1 MSVTPSPQDFNAFSE
16 QDTPLRSRRFAD
28 RWRRWT
34 SGAVSV
40 AVIIALLSVST
51 SQAESINQQPEAPDE
66 GWLQTSEF
74 VAEAIEEDS
83 AVDDAAITQLDPAA
97 WPDTGT
103 VGLQEPSGGGP
114 VALNQVSEEDFQE
127 WELPP
132 FLQQDVPPEQEPATE
147 DRVYSEP
154 EPWADPSA
162 SPSDPEDVPAEPAPP
177 EAEQGTEDPAEE
189 TSTPEASPQIETQAE
204 PTLDVP
210 EPVTDATLEVLDAQA
225 ADAAGINGLM
235 MRLTRTDDVQAPGP
249 VQVELDYTDFATA
262 FGGDYGSRLRLL
274 ALDACALEENPDQDC
289 QAAYDLG
296 AVNDFS
302 SRTLSAMAPATAS
315 GVTLAAVSEADGNSG
330 DYQASELSPS
340 ATWEV
345 GLQTGDFSWSYP
357 IDTPDVAGGLAPSVS
372 LSYSSGS
379 IDGRTASTNNQTSW
393 LGEGFDYHPGFIE
406 RSYVPCADDGQKD
419 PKKTGDQC
427 WRRHNATLS
436 LNGMSSELLVDGNGT
451 WRLRSDDGSKVERLT
466 GTTNGDNDGEYWKVT
481 TPDGTQYFFGRNRLP
496 GWASGDPETNSAWTT
511 PVYGNDDGEPCHKS
525 SFSDSWCQQAWRWN
539 LDYVVDVHGNA
550 MTLHYTK
557 EKNHY
562 ARNMG
567 TVATPYDRGGY
578 LRRIDYGLRSDDVYA
593 TAPARVVF
601 TTGERCLTT
610 DSFDC
615 APEKRTK
622 ANASRWPD
630 TPQDQDCKS
639 GQKCTG
645 NYSPTFWST
654 KKLDKV
660 TTQHHNGTD
669 YVPIDSWTL
678 THKFPAPGDG
688 TDPALWLDS
697 VTHTGH
703 VGGTLA
709 TPKLTFA
716 GTPMPNRVDSTSD
729 GVAPMNKW
737 RITAVYSESGGQ
749 LDVLYSQP
757 DCTPGQTPEPHSNTK
772 RCYPVRWV
780 PSGRGDKDITDW
792 FHKYVVTQVVE
803 VDLVTDQPDV
813 ITTYDYRGGAAWR
826 YADADG
832 FTKDDKRTW
841 SQWRGYETVRVNTG
855 VEGETRS
862 EEEHRFFR
870 GMHGDKQPSGTR
882 SVEVTDSEGGE
893 HTDHDHFYGQTLET
907 LTRNG
912 PGGEVV
918 EKTIAIP
925 WHHRTASRTYSWGTL
940 TADIVRTASERSYT
954 PTADGGWRQHRMDT
968 THDTLGMPTEVFD
981 HGDTSVTGDEQCS
994 RTTYARNTG
1003 KNILGLVS
1011 RQEAVSVGCDT
1022 TPRYPQDVIAD
1033 IRSAYD
1039 GGNVGTAPTRGL
1051 ETRSE
1056 RLKDYNVTTPVYQAI
1071 QTSTYDSYGRE
1082 LTQTDAEGNTLTYEF
1097 ASAVTGGP
1105 ATTLKVT
1112 NPLGHVATTQMEP
1125 ARSLPVT
1132 ETDANGRKIE
1142 LTYDPLGRLT
1152 QVWLADRDRARDSPS
1167 LKFAYHINKDKPSYI
1182 ASSSL
1187 NPHDDY
1193 ITSYQIFDGLL
1204 RPRQTQTATS
1214 GGARLISDTL
1224 HDNRGLQVQTRT
1236 AYPTAGEP
1244 GGAIV
1249 TVNNTDEV
1257 PRWERTVHDGAERP
1271 VHAISMSRGL
1281 EQWRVSTQYRGEQTL
1296 VTAPEGGVGT
1306 TTITDIRGNTTELR
1320 HHHGREP
1327 VGDYD
1332 EITYTYN
1339 ERNDLDTVSDSEGNT
1354 WNHTYDLRGRKVSTS
1369 DPDTGTTTFTY
1380 DELDRLTTK
1389 TDARDETLA
1398 YVYDAL
1404 GRTVSLHDDS
1414 PQGNRRAAW
1423 VYDTLVKGQLT
1434 SSTRYS
1440 NGNAYT
1446 TRVLSY
1452 DQLYRPV
1459 SSDVIVPAAETG
1471 IAGTY
1476 RFTTR
1481 YNPDGSINRQVMP
1494 AIGGLAPENVKYIY
1508 NDLGQM
1514 TRVEGDG
1521 TYVDA
1526 AYYSSIGN
1534 LTQRSFSR
1542 EGTRARKTWATWD
1555 YDEATNRVK
1564 WASVV
1569 PEVGNGSLLH
1579 QHYSYDDA
1587 GNILSIRDEPS
1598 DPNRLSDVQCYG
1610 YDQRRQLSEAWTPD
1624 ATGEN
1629 ACAADPDV
1637 ADLGGAAPYW
1647 HSYTYDAIGNRV
1659 TQTRHGI
1666 GGPTTRDYTTPEAG
1680 QSQPH
1685 ALTRVEEQGPAG
1697 GRLEEYDYDD
1707 SGNMV
1712 SRVTASADQV
1722 MEWDAEGKLVT
1733 VGDADLGVTTY
1744 LYDADGARL
1753 IRRSPTTTTLYLPG
1767 TELHFERQSLL
1778 RTALRYYQH
1787 GGETVAVRDSDGK
1800 VSWIFSDHHGTGQ
1813 LAIDSATGEVT
1824 QRRFTAFGED
1834 RGGGAGDWPD
1844 ERGFVGGTIDEST
1857 GLTQLGARAY
1867 DAGIGRFIS
1876 VDPVLDLTDPQQ
1888 MHGYA
1893 YANNNPVTY
1902 SDPDGLKVRK
1912 FLSGL
1917 GNRLKSRT
1925 NRLRNSF
1932 RSGASR
1938 VWNYRPFRNI
1948 RTTVR
1953 QRTTN
1958 FSTRTYNTV
1967 RNTYRRV
1974 PHSDKIFNFG
1984 TGAYSVIRT
1993 FSPPTL
1999 ATDWVVRK
2007 VGLPTIM
2014 DYSVQFGADPNSG
2027 AYKLGATVPDLLV
2040 PGGWASRG
2048 IRGARSLVNNLR
2060 EENTS
2065 DPVSCP
2071 LGNSFVRG
2079 TRVLMADGSH
2089 KAIEDIQI
2097 GEKVWASDPETGE
2110 EGPRT
2115 VLATI
2120 VGEGAKTLVEI
2131 TVDTTTQ
2138 VDAGTLGEGE
2148 LPDGPSRPGPMVLGD
2163 AIVATDGHPFW
2174 VPLLGEWVDAVDL
2187 VPGMWFLSSEGTL
2200 VQITGTRTWTESERV
2215 YNLTVQDLHT
2225 YYVLTGDTPLLTHN
2239 CSPAEPLADRA
2250 HQIWS
2255 QLPTGH
2261 PRNSSSVAVVAAQT
2275 SRGVVHVVA
2284 GSGRGLTP
2292 AQRSSLTG
2300 NEIPARNIPGT

>member
-1 MSVTPSPQDFNAFSE
+1 MQ
-16 QDTPLRSRRFAD
+16 
-28 RWRRWT
+28 
-34 SGAVSV
+34 
-40 AVIIALLSVST
+40 
-51 SQAESINQQPEAPDE
+51 
-66 GWLQTSEF
+66 
-74 VAEAIEEDS
+74 EE
-83 AVDDAAITQLDPAA
+83 
-97 WPDTGT
+97 
-103 VGLQEPSGGGP
+103 P
-114 VALNQVSEEDFQE
+114 VPV
-127 WELPP
+127 
-132 FLQQDVPPEQEPATE
+132 
-147 DRVYSEP
+147 
-154 EPWADPSA
+154 
-162 SPSDPEDVPAEPAPP
+162 
-177 EAEQGTEDPAEE
+177 
-189 TSTPEASPQIETQAE
+189 
-204 PTLDVP
+204 VP
-210 EPVTDATLEVLDAQA
+210 EPVTDATLEVLDTQTAE
-225 ADAAGINGLM
+225 AAGINGLV

-249 VQVELDYTDFATA
+249 VEVELDYGDFTTA
-262 FGGDYGSRLRLL
+262 FGGDYGARLRLI
-274 ALDACALEENPDQDC
+274 ALDECALEENPAEDC
-289 QAAYDLG
+289 RAAYDLG

-302 SRTLSAMAPATAS
+302 ARTLSAMAPATAS
-315 GVTLAAVSEADGNSG
+315 GVTLAAVSDAGGNSG

-340 ATWEV
+340 ASWEV

-393 LGEGFDYHPGFIE
+393 IGEGFNYHPGFIE

-419 PKKTGDQC
+419 PNKTGDQC

-436 LNGMSSELLVDGNGT
+436 LNGMSSELLVDEDGT

-496 GWASGDPETNSAWTT
+496 GWTSGNPETNSAWTT
-511 PVYGNDDGEPCHKS
+511 PVYGNNDGEPCHKS
-525 SFSDSWCQQAWRWN
+525 SFADSWCQQAWRWN

-578 LRRIDYGLRSDDVYA
+578 LRRIDYGLRSDNVYA
-593 TAPARVVF
+593 TAPSRVVF
-601 TTGERCLTT
+601 TTGERCLKT

-615 APEKRTK
+615 AADKRTK
-622 ANASRWPD
+622 TNASHWPD
-630 TPQDQDCKS
+630 VPQDQDCKS
-639 GQKCTG
+639 GEKCTG
-645 NYSPTFWST
+645 NYSPTFWTT

-660 TTQHHNGTD
+660 TTQYHNGTE

-697 VTHTGH
+697 ITHTGH

-749 LDVLYSQP
+749 LDILYSQP
-757 DCTPGQTPEPHSNTK
+757 DCTPGQTPEPHSNTR

-826 YADADG
+826 YMDADG

-841 SQWRGYETVRVNTG
+841 SQWRGYEIVRVNTG

-882 SVEVTDSEGGE
+882 SVKVTDSEGGE
-893 HTDHDHFYGQTLET
+893 HTDYDHFYGQTLET

-918 EKTIAIP
+918 EKTIAVP

-981 HGDTSVTGDEQCS
+981 HGDTSVAGDEQCS
-994 RTTYARNTG
+994 RTTYVRNTS

-1011 RQEAVSVGCDT
+1011 RQEAVAVGCDT
-1022 TPRYPQDVIAD
+1022 TPRYPGDVIAD
-1033 IRSAYD
+1033 TRTAYD
-1039 GGNVGTAPTRGL
+1039 GGNIGTVPTRGL

-1056 RLKDYNVTTPVYQAI
+1056 RLKDYNGTTPVYQTI

-1097 ASAVTGGP
+1097 TSAVAGGP

-1112 NPLGHVATTQMEP
+1112 NPLGHIATTQMEP
-1125 ARSLPVT
+1125 ARSLPVA
-1132 ETDANGRKIE
+1132 ELDANGRKIE
-1142 LTYDPLGRLT
+1142 LAYDPLGRLT
-1152 QVWLADRDRARDSPS
+1152 EVWLADRDRSRGVSPS
-1167 LKFAYHINKDKPSYI
+1167 LKFAYHVSKDKPTYI
-1182 ASSSL
+1182 ASSGL
-1187 NPHDDY
+1187 NAHGAY

-1204 RPRQTQTATS
+1204 RPRQTQTATGN
-1214 GGARLISDTL
+1214 GGRLISDTL

-1244 GGAIV
+1244 GGDIV
-1249 TVNNTDEV
+1249 IVNNTDEV
-1257 PRWERTVHDGAERP
+1257 PRWERTVYDGAERP

-1281 EQWRVSTQYRGEQTL
+1281 EQWRVSTQYNGEQTL

-1339 ERNDLDTVSDSEGNT
+1339 HRNDLDTVTDSEGNT
-1354 WNHTYDLRGRKVSTS
+1354 WTHTYDLRGRKVSTT

-1380 DELDRLTTK
+1380 DELDRLATK

-1414 PQGNRRAAW
+1414 PQGNKRAAW
-1423 VYDTLVKGQLT
+1423 VYDTLAKGQLT

-1440 NGNAYT
+1440 DGNAYT
-1446 TRVLSY
+1446 TRVVAY

-1459 SSDVIVPAAETG
+1459 TSDVIVPAAETG

-1481 YNPDGSINRQVMP
+1481 YNPDGSIKNQVMP
-1494 AIGGLAPENVKYIY
+1494 AVGGLDVENVSYTY

-1514 TRVEGDG
+1514 TRVAGDG
-1521 TYVDA
+1521 TYVEA

-1579 QHYSYDDA
+1579 QHYAYDDA

-1598 DPNRLSDVQCYG
+1598 DPNRLFDVQCYA
-1610 YDQRRQLSEAWTPD
+1610 YDERRQLSEVWTPD

-1629 ACAADPDV
+1629 ACTAEPNAAN
-1637 ADLGGAAPYW
+1637 LGGAAPYW

-1659 TQTRHGI
+1659 TETKNGI
-1666 GGPTTRDYTTPEAG
+1666 GGATNRSYTTPEAG
-1680 QSQPH
+1680 QTQPH

-1697 GRLEEYDYDD
+1697 GRLEEYAYDD

-1733 VGDADLGVTTY
+1733 VGDADLGVTRY

-1767 TELHFERQSLL
+1767 TELHYERQSLL

-1787 GGETVAVRDSDGK
+1787 AGETVAVRDSDGK

-1813 LAIDSATGEVT
+1813 MAIDSATGEVT

-1834 RGGGAGDWPD
+1834 RGGGMGDWPD
-1844 ERGFVGGTIDEST
+1844 ERGFVGGTIDAST

-1867 DAGIGRFIS
+1867 DAAIGRFIS
-1876 VDPVLDLTDPQQ
+1876 VDPVMDLTDPQQ

-1917 GNRLKSRT
+1917 SNRLKSGR
-1925 NRLRNSF
+1925 NRVRNSF
-1932 RSGASR
+1932 RSGWNR
-1938 VWNYRPFRNI
+1938 VWNSRPFRNV

-1958 FSTRTYNTV
+1958 FSVRTYNTV

-1974 PHSDKIFNFG
+1974 PHSDKIFSFVA
-1984 TGAYSVIRT
+1984 GAQRT
-1993 FSPPTL
+1993 VNTFVPPVM
-1999 ATDWVVRK
+1999 ATNWALRK
-2007 VGLPTIM
+2007 VGLPTSDELAI
-2014 DYSVQFGADPNSG
+2014 QLGADPNSG
-2027 AYKLGATVPDLLV
+2027 AYKLGETIPDLLV

-2048 IRGARSLVNNLR
+2048 IRGARNLIGGLR
-2060 EENTS
+2060 DDS
-2065 DPVSCP
+2065 KDDALSCA

-2089 KAIEDIQI
+2089 KAIEDIKI

-2120 VGEGAKTLVEI
+2120 VGEGTKTLVEI
-2131 TVDTTTQ
+2131 TVDTTAQ
-2138 VDAGTLGEGE
+2138 IDADTLDEGD

-2163 AIVATDGHPFW
+2163 AIIATDGHPFW

-2200 VQITGTRTWTESERV
+2200 VQVTGTRVWTEPERV

-2225 YYVLTGDTPLLTHN
+2225 YYVLTGDISLLTHN
-2239 CSPAEPLADRA
+2239 CGQQLYDRAREVYESLGIERSTAAVASVRTRNGSVVNRVSTTLDGIPSAWRSGGNPLAGTRDQFIPGIAGVHAERR
-2250 HQIWS
+2250 IYDT
-2255 QLPTGH
+2255 LRTGEEILGI
-2261 PRNSSSVAVVAAQT
+2261 SSST
-2275 SRGVVHVVA
+2275 RMCFSCFIEGISSNHNLSRSPIGM
-2284 GSGRGLTP
+2284 GSGARGAEDRTIWRTLV
-2292 AQRSSLTG
+2292 R
-2300 NEIPARNIPGT
+2300 